1 MTILALL
8 DNTCDLQINIISLI
22 KSNLLVV
29 VIVHRELLMFF
40 QHLSLSF
47 IVLLD
52 QLNLALL

>member
-8 DNTCDLQINIISLI
+8 DKTCDLQINIISLI